1 MSWPVL
7 TTPVEDERINMN
19 GDEQLPHVPQNED
32 MEPVED
38 EQQHRLH
45 NNDNA
50 ETEAPALQ
58 DERENDELPLPENI
72 QLHELQRRY
81 PACRRTQRQRADFL
95 NCPTG
100 ITT

>member
-1 MSWPVL
+1 
-7 TTPVEDERINMN
+7 
-19 GDEQLPHVPQNED
+19 

>member
-1 MSWPVL
+1 MP
-7 TTPVEDERINMN
+7 E
-19 GDEQLPHVPQNED
+19 VPQNED

-45 NNDNA
+45 NDNA

-58 DERENDELPLPENI
+58 DERQNDELPLPENI

-81 PACRRTQRQRADFL
+81 PTRRRTQRQRADFL
-95 NCPTG
+95 NWDDLPPQLLHN
-100 ITT
+100 

>member
-1 MSWPVL
+1 
-7 TTPVEDERINMN
+7 MN
-19 GDEQLPHVPQNED
+19 NCQTFRRMKIH

-50 ETEAPALQ
+50 EIEAPALQ

-72 QLHELQRRY
+72 QLHELHRRY
-81 PACRRTQRQRADFL
+81 PARRRTQRQQADFL
-95 NCPTG
+95 NWDDVPPQLLHN
-100 ITT
+100 